1 MMKELLEMNKL
12 VLQIFLFLAFIP
24 LAILIGYGIL
34 VIAPI
39 ICCFLAI
46 NSYKFNNYK
55 EMYVWFA
62 FGALSFILALYMLG
76 IL

>member
-1 MMKELLEMNKL
+1 MNKFI
-12 VLQIFLFLAFIP
+12 LQVFLFLAFIP

-39 ICCFLAI
+39 FCCFLAI
-46 NSYKFNNYK
+46 NSYKFNNNK
-55 EMYVWFA
+55 EMYIWIALGA
-62 FGALSFILALYMLG
+62 FSFLLALYMLG

>member
-1 MMKELLEMNKL
+1 MNRF
-12 VLQIFLFLAFIP
+12 VLQVFLFLAFIP

-39 ICCFLAI
+39 

-55 EMYVWFA
+55 EMYIWMA
-62 FGALSFILALYMLG
+62 FGAFSFLLALFMLG
-76 IL
+76 VL